1 MKKEKILLIGAN
13 GQIGTVLA
21 QALRQQHGAGQ
32 VINTDIRPAAEA
44 PEGPFELLDATD
56 AAALAAVVAR
66 HGITQVYHLA
76 AVLSAKGEQNPLW
89 AWELNMKAWLNVL
102 EASRQQGVKKV
113 FFPSSIA
120 VFGQHADL
128 HHTPQH
134 GPLQPLTVY
143 GISKVA
149 GENWGQYY
157 FDKYGLDV
165 RSLRYPGVVGHESLP
180 GGGTTDYAVDIFHQ
194 ALQHHRYTCFLRED
208 TRLPMVY
215 MPDAIRA
222 TLELMDAP
230 AGQVRVRTSY
240 NLAAMSF
247 TPAEIAAQIQK
258 HLPDFQV
265 DYAPDFRQQIAEGW
279 PRQIDDTAAR
289 TDWGW
294 QPRYD
299 LPAMTADM
307 LEHLEARYL
316 SVMH

>member
-1 MKKEKILLIGAN
+1 MLVIGAS
-13 GQIGTVLA
+13 GQIGTVLSDV
-21 QALRQQHGAGQ
+21 LRQQYGTGQ
-32 VINTDIRPAAEA
+32 VLCTDLRPPATA
-44 PEGPFELLDATD
+44 PEGPFETLDATD

-76 AVLSAKGEQNPLW
+76 AVLSARGEQNPLW

-102 EASRQQGVKKV
+102 EVSRQQGVQRV

-128 HHTPQH
+128 HRPPQH
-134 GPLQPLTVY
+134 GPLHPVTVY
-143 GISKVA
+143 GISKAA

-157 FDKYGLDV
+157 FLKYGLDV
-165 RSLRYPGVVGHESLP
+165 RSLRYPGIIGHESLP

-194 ALQHHRYTCFLRED
+194 ALQHHRYTCFLRAD
-208 TRLPMVY
+208 TRLPMMY

-222 TLELMDAP
+222 TLELMAAP
-230 AGQVRVRTSY
+230 AAALSVRTAY

-247 TPAEIAAQIQK
+247 TPAELAAAIRA

-265 DYAPDFRQQIAEGW
+265 TYVPDFRQQIAEGW
-279 PRQIDDTAAR
+279 PHQPDDTAAR

-294 QPRYD
+294 RPRYD
-299 LPAMTADM
+299 LTALTADM
-307 LEHLEARYL
+307 LRHLEARYPA
-316 SVMH
+316 VHTP